1 MNPSL
6 VRPHF
11 QAPSSQLLCL
21 TWEGFGAGF
30 GGQAPSLNHFHLQ
43 LATPVHDGNVHI
55 PCKGEG
61 GQSRQSQTKG
71 QAGPQHAV
79 CRQCSSAERAQEGQ
93 KPHALEL
100 LSRGQ
105 FKAVEK
111 CSDRALGVGWGDPPG
126 PCLGNHKGKLGW
138 EKGGGSVSLSGIA
151 SLGTDFCIRRRLCA
165 QQMSSPSTP
174 RPSATPLNKR
184 QTDT

>member
-6 VRPHF
+6 AGPHF
-11 QAPSSQLLCL
+11 QDPSSQLLCL
-21 TWEGFGAGF
+21 TWEGFGARF
-30 GGQAPSLNHFHLQ
+30 GGQTPSLNHFHLQ
-43 LATPVHDGNVHI
+43 LATPVHDGTVHI

-61 GQSRQSQTKG
+61 GPSRQSQTKG

-79 CRQCSSAERAQEGQ
+79 CRGRSSTERAQEGQ
-93 KPHALEL
+93 KLHELEL

-111 CSDRALGVGWGDPPG
+111 CFDRALGVGWGRDPPR

-138 EKGGGSVSLSGIA
+138 EKGGGSVSLRGIA
-151 SLGTDFCIRRRLCA
+151 SLGTDFCIRKTGEAVCSIDVFTIYTVA
-165 QQMSSPSTP
+165 ISYSP
-174 RPSATPLNKR
+174 K
-184 QTDT
+184 